1 MIWTPSKL
9 APSCPAGVALAS
21 SLRCLQSLVFALAQ
35 SHIQVCNQRAQPHP
49 ESLAKRP
56 RAASLLQAAP
66 TASPGTIS
74 LRGPSQRAACRS
86 SCNKQLINRYY
97 KRMIWITSY
106 RDICGHVLKYVY
118 EHMCTYARGYRRTYV
133 LIYVHIN
140 VPIMLYVPMDAHI
153 WGHM

>member
-1 MIWTPSKL
+1 MCLIWTPSKL

-74 LRGPSQRAACRS
+74 LRGPSQWAACRS

-106 RDICGHVLKYVY
+106 MYRDIFNVDIFKNMSTNLCAHMPGGTVGHMSSY
-118 EHMCTYARGYRRTYV
+118 MCTYMS
-133 LIYVHIN
+133 
-140 VPIMLYVPMDAHI
+140 P
-153 WGHM
+153 